1 MKNHTKI
8 FQFKTLNT
16 KLWLGKS
23 YCVLGSTRQMDLLKF
38 MMEIEVQ
45 YYLVPRN
52 MVQFTI
58 GLDKSKRWYYI
69 FFSHNYARIK
79 LFYMIL
85 CFQKKKLTLHNV
97 IIIIQSVFNKN
108 QNHYY
113 CNVFLEKCS
122 YTLRKMF
129 VYSQKNVRINQL
141 KNNGNKYYTQV
152 F

>member
-58 GLDKSKRWYYI
+58 GLDKLKRWYYI

-85 CFQKKKLTLHNV
+85 FFQKKKLTLHNVIIIIQSVFRKKLTLHNV

-113 CNVFLEKCS
+113 CNIFLEKCS
-122 YTLRKMF
+122 YILRKMF
-129 VYSQKNVRINQL
+129 VLIS
-141 KNNGNKYYTQV
+141 
-152 F
+152 